1 MLLSYVAVLT
11 VSTSRG
17 RVREMADALGMSDKA
32 RDKTRKPEVQDVN
45 KLSKSDLM
53 SSTLLTI
60 NMIDMRKGVFMILV
74 SFERIVLWYFNVNLI
89 IEVIIFSSLSC
100 NT

>member
-17 RVREMADALGMSDKA
+17 RVREMADALGMSEKA

-45 KLSKSDLM
+45 KLPRGDLM

-74 SFERIVLWYFNVNLI
+74 SFERIVL
-89 IEVIIFSSLSC
+89 
-100 NT
+100 